1 MAKKTLNF
9 KDNRQK
15 ISVPLAMSTNLQ
27 KTSSKLFKKQTNKKI
42 LGRSW
47 AKIGLRKTQA
57 TCLVRSGEIPSPRQT
72 SIDKT
77 SDCVIN
83 SERGALVRGSDPP
96 SGHSVH
102 NTAGNTWRA
111 PARRLLQKIYVHGC
125 VENSRP
131 KISIPPRWQKIELV
145 SGWEKTA
152 GRRGQPLAS

>member
-102 NTAGNTWRA
+102 NTAGDTWRA
-111 PARRLLQKIYVHGC
+111 PVRRLIRKHCPRV
-125 VENSRP
+125 SRKQTT
-131 KISIPPRWQKIELV
+131 KISIPLRLQTEHHFF
-145 SGWEKTA
+145 GF
-152 GRRGQPLAS
+152 GRRA